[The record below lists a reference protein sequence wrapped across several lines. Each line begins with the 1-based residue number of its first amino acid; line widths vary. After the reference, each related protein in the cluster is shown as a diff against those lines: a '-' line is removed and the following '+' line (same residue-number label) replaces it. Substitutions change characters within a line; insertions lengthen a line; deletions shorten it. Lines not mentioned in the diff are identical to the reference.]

1 VVLTDEA
8 GEVTEAG
15 HALPQAF
22 GVPADAAVPPLL
34 PALSELE
41 RALPRLAGL
50 LGAALLDRALELGW
64 ITRTHLAGREATVTP
79 EGRPGFAESFG
90 VQLLKI

>member
-15 HALPQAF
+15 RALPQAL
-22 GVPADAAVPPLL
+22 GVPARAAMPPLL

-41 RALPRLAGL
+41 RALPRLGSERRCLIGRWNSAGL
-50 LGAALLDRALELGW
+50 RAHRRDAKRPSRRKDGAALP
-64 ITRTHLAGREATVTP
+64 GRS
-79 EGRPGFAESFG
+79 ESRF
-90 VQLLKI
+90 

>member
-15 HALPQAF
+15 HALRQAY
-22 GVPADAAVPPLL
+22 GVPADAALPPLL

-41 RALPRLAGL
+41 RACPVSPACSERRCLIGRWSSAGL
-50 LGAALLDRALELGW
+50 RARWQDAKRPSRRKDGAALRS
-64 ITRTHLAGREATVTP
+64 RS
-79 EGRPGFAESFG
+79 ESSF
-90 VQLLKI
+90 